1 MMLKPYKKCPVPIL
15 QQPRNEYNTLRQAN
29 LFAFTLLPSFNY
41 YLRLF
46 TFLCF
51 GMILLA
57 PFVALNVSAP
67 QDPISSVLI
76 DIKISVII
84 LLMILLRTYLGWSY
98 ICKRLLS
105 AIIVYE
111 ESGWYDVEIWVKAPL
126 DLAQD
131 RLVAEY
137 TVKPILKRIQQSTI
151 ILLLYLFIVE
161 IKNVI

>member
-1 MMLKPYKKCPVPIL
+1 MLKPYKKCPVPIL
-15 QQPRNEYNTLRQAN
+15 QQPRNEYNTLRQAS
-29 LFAFTLLPSFNY
+29 LFAFTLLPSLTY

-51 GMILLA
+51 AMILLA
-57 PFVALNVSAP
+57 PFAILNVNGS
-67 QDPISSVLI
+67 QNPISMFFI
-76 DIKISVII
+76 DINVSVII

-111 ESGWYDVEIWVKAPL
+111 ESGWYDVEIWIKTPL

-137 TVKPILKRIQQSTI
+137 TVKPILRRIQQSTI
-151 ILLLYLFIVE
+151 VLLLYLFIVE